1 MGRKFNKP
9 RSNKNSI
16 IISQKEKIKVQLNS
30 YVSFSFKYYVEKIDK
45 FSFSNIDEVKYL
57 PKMIDR
63 LKGISTFTMNEFLN
77 NGSASLRCHPIKWS
91 DENVTEDSFGLNN
104 EDEIVDTPFQFAI
117 SQNKYGRVHGFII
130 DSTFYI
136 RWIDPSHNLY
146 K

>member
-1 MGRKFNKP
+1 MSRKFNKP
-9 RSNKNSI
+9 HSNKNSI
-16 IISQKEKIKVQLNS
+16 IIPQKEKIKEQLNS

-104 EDEIVDTPFQFAI
+104 
-117 SQNKYGRVHGFII
+117 
-130 DSTFYI
+130 
-136 RWIDPSHNLY
+136 
-146 K
+146 